1 MLMLFCHALSLGRP
15 MPIYEYR
22 CADCGKRPSIFF
34 KSLTA
39 VEDSPACPL
48 CGGRRLTR
56 LISRTAQVLSE
67 DSRLDRMSDSD
78 LSDVDENYP
87 KNMARWAK
95 QMGQQMGGDEL
106 VEDIDQ
112 VVGEMEEAGPNGEPN
127 LDDEDL

>member
-48 CGGRRLTR
+48 CGGPRLTR
-56 LISRTAQVLSE
+56 PISRTAQVLSE
-67 DSRLDRMSDSD
+67 DSRLDPMSDSD
-78 LSDVDENYP
+78 LSHVDENDP
-87 KNMARWAK
+87 QSMARSATE
-95 QMGQQMGGDEL
+95 MGQQMGGGVL
-106 VEDIDQ
+106 
-112 VVGEMEEAGPNGEPN
+112 GA
-127 LDDEDL
+127 